1 MIILN
6 KKAYFNYTIEEEI
19 EAGMSLLGSEV
30 KSIRQGK
37 VSINESYIAQNKGE
51 LFLINAN
58 ISPYKLANNFN
69 HDPTRQRKLLLHQ
82 KEIGKLT
89 TKIQIKGY
97 TLIPLKIYFNK
108 KNIAKIL
115 IGLGKGKKLY
125 DKRESIK
132 QRDESRRIRG
142 GEDQ

>member
-1 MIILN
+1 MIIQN
-6 KKAYFNYTIEEEI
+6 KKAYFNYSIEEEI
-19 EAGMSLLGSEV
+19 EAGMVLLGSEV

-37 VSINESYIAQNKGE
+37 VSINESYIAENKGE

-58 ISPYKLANNFN
+58 ISPYKSANNFN
-69 HDPTRQRKLLLHQ
+69 HEPTRPRKLLLHQ
-82 KEIGKLT
+82 KEIEKLRS
-89 TKIQIKGY
+89 KIQVKGY
-97 TLIPLKIYFNK
+97 SLMPLKIYFNK

-132 QRDESRRIRG
+132 QRDESRRARRE
-142 GEDQ
+142 ED